1 MFVVA
6 NMIGTGVFTSLGFQV
21 AAVPSAFPALL
32 LWVVGGLVALAGAL
46 VYGELGAAL
55 PRSGCEYNLLRR
67 SFHPA
72 AGFAAGC
79 VSATMGFAAPTALA
93 AVAMA
98 TYLRPL
104 FPGIEPVHFAA
115 VVIVVFTGVHSL
127 PVRWGSGINNFLTAA
142 KILMVIA
149 FCCMGF
155 WAAGISS
162 PLVPRPGDFGMLLSP
177 GFAVSLVFVSYAY
190 TGWNAAVYIV
200 GDLQRPE
207 RLARALVAGTLLVT
221 VLYFL
226 VNFVILRSV
235 PLDELAGRIEI
246 GYLAAERILGAT
258 GGRVM
263 AAVLGLVLASTVSAM
278 VFLGPRVIR
287 AMGEDEPFLRPL
299 GHTNEGGIPHRALL
313 LQLVVTLVLL
323 YSGTFEQILLYAGFT
338 LNLMTAAT
346 VAGVFRLRAG
356 RIPGAVPGRFRTPL
370 YPFVP
375 LFFLGMSLWTLGY
388 TLLERPAESLLGLA
402 TAAAGAV
409 LYFAVRRPPP
419 ATPAGEYPA
428 ESRGEPPASDRA
440 SQGSVRA
447 AASRCRR

>member
-1 MFVVA
+1 MTTGERGSGRGLGLSLWTAAMFVVA

-21 AAVPSAFPALL
+21 EVVPSAFPALL

-55 PRSGCEYNLLRR
+55 PRSGGEYNLLRR

-98 TYLRPL
+98 TYLQPL

-115 VVIVVFTGVHSL
+115 ATVIAFTGVHAL
-127 PVRWGSGINNFLTAA
+127 PVGWGSGINNLLTAA
-142 KILMVIA
+142 KILLVIA

-155 WAAGISS
+155 WAGGVAA
-162 PLVPRPGDFGMLLSP
+162 PLVPRPGDFGLLLSP

-200 GDLQRPE
+200 GDLRHPE

-226 VNFVILRSV
+226 VNFVILRAV
-235 PLDELAGRIEI
+235 PLEDLAGRIEI

-278 VFLGPRVIR
+278 VFLGPRVVR

-299 GHTNEGGIPHRALL
+299 GRTNAGGIPHRALV
-313 LQLVVTLVLL
+313 LQLVITLVLL

-338 LNLMTAAT
+338 LNLMTAAA

-356 RIPGAVPGRFRTPL
+356 KIPGAVPGRFRTPL

-375 LFFLGMSLWTLGY
+375 LFFLGMSAWTLGY
-388 TLLERPAESLLGLA
+388 TLLERPAESLLGLV

-409 LYFAVRRPPP
+409 LYLVAK
-419 ATPAGEYPA
+419 
-428 ESRGEPPASDRA
+428 RGKKA
-440 SQGSVRA
+440 
-447 AASRCRR
+447 

>member
-21 AAVPSAFPALL
+21 AAVPSAFPVLL

-55 PRSGCEYNLLRR
+55 PRSGGEYHLLRQ

-98 TYLRPL
+98 TYLQPL

-115 VVIVVFTGVHSL
+115 GTVVAFTAIHSL
-127 PVRWGSGINNFLTAA
+127 PLRWGSGINNLLTAA
-142 KILMVIA
+142 KILLVIA
-149 FCCMGF
+149 FCGMGLV
-155 WAAGISS
+155 AGGIAT
-162 PLVPRPGDFGMLLSP
+162 PVVPKPGDLGLLATP

-190 TGWNAAVYIV
+190 SGWNAAVYVV
-200 GDLQRPE
+200 GDLERPE

-221 VLYFL
+221 VLYVL
-226 VNFVILRSV
+226 VNFVVLRSV
-235 PLDELAGRIEI
+235 PLEELAGRIEI
-246 GYLAAERILGAT
+246 GYLAAERILGAA

-278 VFLGPRVIR
+278 VFLGPRIVR
-287 AMGEDEPFLRPL
+287 TMGEDEAFLRPL
-299 GHTNEGGIPHRALL
+299 GRAKADGVPQRALL
-313 LQLVVTLVLL
+313 LQLGITLVLL

-346 VAGVFRLRAG
+346 VAGVFRLRG
-356 RIPGAVPGRFRTPL
+356 GKIPGAVRGRFRTPL
-370 YPFVP
+370 YPLVP
-375 LFFLGMSLWTLGY
+375 LFFLGMSVWTLGY
-388 TLLERPAESLLGLA
+388 TLIARPAESLFGLA
-402 TAAAGAV
+402 TATAGAL
-409 LYFAVRRPPP
+409 LYLVAKR
-419 ATPAGEYPA
+419 YPA
-428 ESRGEPPASDRA
+428 RG
-440 SQGSVRA
+440 
-447 AASRCRR
+447 